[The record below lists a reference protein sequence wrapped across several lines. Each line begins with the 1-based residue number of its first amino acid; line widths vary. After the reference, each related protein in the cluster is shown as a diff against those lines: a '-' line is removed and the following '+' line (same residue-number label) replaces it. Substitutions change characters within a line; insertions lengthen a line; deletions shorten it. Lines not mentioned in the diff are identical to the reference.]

1 MRPAA
6 LHTEFRGKVRHKA
19 KENTVI
25 DEVDRVILSQ
35 LEIDSRLSFKDL
47 AAKVNLSANAV
58 AERVRRLQERG
69 IIRRFTIELNFERIG
84 LPVHALVEIKLEPAV
99 TAPQFQA
106 HAALISGVRRAL
118 VTTGRYDL
126 MLEVVA
132 ADQQDLQR
140 IIEALRQ
147 GGLARETYTSV
158 VVASSFFR
166 TRR

>member
-1 MRPAA
+1 M
-6 LHTEFRGKVRHKA
+6 
-19 KENTVI
+19 

-35 LEIDSRLSFKDL
+35 LEIDGRLSFKDL

-69 IIRRFTIELNFERIG
+69 IIRRFTAELNFERIG

-99 TAPQFQA
+99 TAPQFQT
-106 HAALISGVRRAL
+106 HAALIAGVRRAL

-158 VVASSFFR
+158 VVASSFLR
-166 TRR
+166 TRG